1 MGLPRIRNLVAPLC
15 FLLLASSWLVSDVE
29 CAKKAGGSAPVA
41 APEATIEEV
50 SAKQLERLLEDKD
63 YVAVYWYA
71 RSCTTCD
78 TVLAEL
84 EHIDDD
90 TDSFGVDF
98 VKINDKR
105 LAKQYGIS
113 KFPAL
118 TYFREKEPIIYEGDL
133 MDEAGVLDFLTSLEA
148 MDLPDRIEEVNAKIL
163 SKIIE
168 DSDYVAVLFCTDH
181 ENCPPGNNNKPEC
194 KKCIKALQELENID
208 DEADQLDIGFV
219 KIHDEDL
226 AEEYNLGPLPKL
238 VYYRHQ
244 TPIVYEH
251 ELQREED
258 VLEWLVENKATGD
271 DDDVIEE
278 VNAKTLKTLI
288 QNIDNLV
295 VLFYD
300 DEDEDSESVLQEL
313 ENIDDDCAKHGIQFV
328 RIDDPKVSK
337 EYGIDEVPA
346 IVYFEKQIPN
356 VYDDDLSDEEEILE
370 WLLSQLEK
378 DEIEDV
384 TDEML
389 DKLIKEG
396 KSIAVLFYDNNDKKS
411 EKVLNELENIDDE
424 CDQLGINF
432 VKMDD
437 VEEAKDY
444 GVTKF
449 PKLVYFEQGI
459 PTVYEGSLEQEEDVL
474 EWLERQTNSDEIEDV
489 TDEMLDMI
497 IEKMQHVA
505 VLFYDKDSKTSQ
517 KVLAELENIDDECD
531 QNDIAFVKIDD
542 DNEAKEW
549 GIEELPTMILFER
562 GIPHIYEGDLLKEE
576 ELLGWLV
583 HQKRHSE
590 IPEITDEMK
599 DKLMQMYDHVAII
612 FYDKDDK
619 QDIRVLNELENIDD
633 ELEKEE
639 IVIARLDNAEEA
651 REYGLDHL
659 PALVYFENEIPAIY
673 EGDLM
678 NEEEVLEWL
687 KLQKYSATIEEVTD
701 EILQDLIE
709 DHEYVCV
716 YFSGACEEGEKCDKI
731 LDDLENIDDE
741 LDEAGIIF
749 VTTEDMVTAKKYNIK
764 NIPSLVFFRNK
775 DPLVFSGD
783 LNDEDE
789 VLAWLTDEET
799 LEIPGKIEEVNIKML
814 EKILSENEHIVVF
827 FYHDDDKKAQKII
840 AELEN
845 IDDECEE
852 KDIDFVKTSDDDID
866 KEYDLENLPALVFYR
881 NKFRTIYTGDMMK
894 EEEILEWVL
903 EQYNTKP
910 EIIESVDRK
919 TLQVLV
925 NEVEH
930 LAVLFYDDDCET
942 CPKILEK
949 LETID
954 DDTDKHHI
962 QFVKANDEKLA
973 HEIGIFS
980 FPALVYY
987 ETGVPIM
994 YDGNLKNEKRI
1005 LQWLI
1010 DHKNN
1015 KLPKPKLRKR
1025 YTDDV
1030 EDLDREDRIDKK
1042 RSGGKKLKP
1051 IPRLD
1056 AVEHPKPAGQAKS
1069 TAGTKDTKGKAGSTA
1084 TTTTKS
1090 TSASPSSK
1098 SAKPSKPEP
1107 KPAKVAAK
1115 KTTRA
1120 VDDDDDDDEGDLLN
1134 EYDVLDWMHGQK
1146 TDESIQEVERDE
1158 LLSLIESQDFLG
1170 VVFYIEDDPNTPK
1183 ILRHIELIDDEAAD
1197 YGILLVKCSDR
1208 LMAKKFGFRN
1218 PPGVTYFRKGKSIN
1232 YDGDIDDEEELLD
1245 WLTDPHNMEMTDH
1258 IEKVNRK
1265 MFQKIRQAS
1274 DYLAVF
1280 FYSDDCKQCPRVLAE
1295 IEHIDDEADGAGIN
1309 FVKIDDKQM
1318 AKELGVYALPGIVFF
1333 KLSSK
1338 EPVIYAGDLNDE
1350 DEILNWLMTQK
1361 NPGGDII
1368 EDLDGPKLLSLI
1380 EDSNALA
1387 VYFWNKTTCEA
1398 CFTKAAKKQRKAKER
1413 KGLLDAASS
1422 AEVVDDGTSDD
1433 STVDGDV
1440 PSTPTTPSTAAAA
1453 QASVEDT
1460 DDCEQ
1465 CSGVLESLENIDDDC
1480 DRHGIMFVKTDDLSI
1495 AEQYGIS
1502 EYPVLVYFEDN
1513 VPNVFEGSLDEEEE
1527 VLQWLI
1533 TQKTEDRIELIT
1545 RVMLESMVDETQ
1557 YLAVYFYK
1565 TKSPSYCRS
1574 FCSAENI
1581 RKRKEFAREGISD
1594 KINCN
1599 ICDQI
1604 LEGLEVIDD
1613 ELDVFGIHMV
1623 KIQDPQLAKR
1633 YSIKTFPALV
1643 YFRNG
1648 NPLIYEGDLQN
1659 EQSVLEWLVDDDNRE
1674 LADEI
1679 EEVNERMLDRLM
1691 EQSPLLC
1698 VFYYD
1703 EDCSECDDI
1712 LEELE
1717 LIDGEVDLYGID
1729 FVKVA
1734 SLDAAHKYGVTTIPS
1749 LVYYRKQIPMLYDG
1763 DMHDH
1768 ERVMNWLTSQDVFEI
1783 KNEIEEVNR
1792 KMLNKLL
1799 DENEFLAVYF
1809 FEEDQEESEA
1819 VLEKLELIDSETDNL
1834 DITFVKMGDPRY
1846 ARKWGVTKLP
1856 AIVYFR
1862 KRFPSIYRGDMYDE
1876 QDVLEWLRKN
1886 RFRQP
1891 ELNIFMYALIAL
1903 GLGFVI
1909 YTAFLLQCFKPAP
1922 PAPVPHPKQ
1931 N

>member
-1 MGLPRIRNLVAPLC
+1 MVLPRIRSLVAPLC
-15 FLLLASSWLVSDVE
+15 FLLLASCWLVSDVE
-29 CAKKAGGSAPVA
+29 CAKKAA
-41 APEATIEEV
+41 APAPAPTASSSASEATIEEV

-226 AEEYNLGPLPKL
+226 AEEYNLGALPKL

-271 DDDVIEE
+271 EDDVIEE

-300 DEDEDSESVLQEL
+300 EGDEESESVLQEL

-437 VEEAKDY
+437 VEEAKEY

-459 PTVYEGSLEQEEDVL
+459 PTVYEGSLDEEEEVL
-474 EWLERQTNSDEIEDV
+474 EWLERQTSSDEIEDV

-497 IEKMQHVA
+497 VEKMQHVA

-709 DHEYVCV
+709 EHEYVCV
-716 YFSGACEEGEKCDKI
+716 YFSGECDEGEKCDKI

-749 VTTEDMVTAKKYNIK
+749 VTTEDMATAKKYNIK
-764 NIPSLVFFRNK
+764 NLPSLVFFRNK
-775 DPLVFSGD
+775 DPLIYSGD

-866 KEYDLENLPALVFYR
+866 KEYDLELLPALVFYR
-881 NKFRTIYTGDMMK
+881 NKFRTIYSGDLMK
-894 EEEILEWVL
+894 EDDILEWVL
-903 EQYNTKP
+903 QQYNTKP

-994 YDGNLKNEKRI
+994 YDG
-1005 LQWLI
+1005 
-1010 DHKNN
+1010 
-1015 KLPKPKLRKR
+1015 
-1025 YTDDV
+1025 
-1030 EDLDREDRIDKK
+1030 DL
-1042 RSGGKKLKP
+1042 
-1051 IPRLD
+1051 
-1056 AVEHPKPAGQAKS
+1056 
-1069 TAGTKDTKGKAGSTA
+1069 T
-1084 TTTTKS
+1084 
-1090 TSASPSSK
+1090 
-1098 SAKPSKPEP
+1098 
-1107 KPAKVAAK
+1107 
-1115 KTTRA
+1115 
-1120 VDDDDDDDEGDLLN
+1120 N

-1158 LLSLIESQDFLG
+1158 LLNYIDTKDFLA
-1170 VVFYIEDDPNTPK
+1170 VVFYIEEDPNTPK
-1183 ILRHIELIDDEAAD
+1183 ILRHIEQIDDEASD
-1197 YGILLVKCSDR
+1197 YGILMVKSSDR

-1318 AKELGVYALPGIVFF
+1318 AKEFGVYALPGIVFF

-1368 EDLDGPKLLSLI
+1368 EDLDGTKLLSLI

-1398 CFTKAAKKQRKAKER
+1398 CFTKAARKQRKAKER
-1413 KGLLDAASS
+1413 KGVLDAAGSS
-1422 AEVVDDGTSDD
+1422 AEVTDEAEDGTDN
-1433 STVDGDV
+1433 GD
-1440 PSTPTTPSTAAAA
+1440 TAAPPITLAP
-1453 QASVEDT
+1453 ASMASTEGITKNT

-1480 DRHGIMFVKTDDLSI
+1480 DRHGIMFVKTDDISI
-1495 AEQYGIS
+1495 AEHYGIS

-1513 VPNVFEGSLDEEEE
+1513 VPNVFEGLLDEEEE

-1557 YLAVYFYK
+1557 YLAVYFY
-1565 TKSPSYCRS
+1565 
-1574 FCSAENI
+1574 
-1581 RKRKEFAREGISD
+1581 

-1659 EQSVLEWLVDDDNRE
+1659 EQSVLEWLIDDDNRE

-1703 EDCSECDDI
+1703 EDCAECDDI

-1799 DENEFLAVYF
+1799 DENEFLAVFF
-1809 FEEDQEESEA
+1809 FEEDHEESEA
-1819 VLEKLELIDSETDNL
+1819 VLERLELIDSETDNL

>member
-1 MGLPRIRNLVAPLC
+1 MIFSRIRSLVAPLC
-15 FLLLASSWLVSDVE
+15 CLLVVSSLLVADVD
-29 CAKKAGGSAPVA
+29 CAKKAA
-41 APEATIEEV
+41 APPAADTATIEEV
-50 SAKQLERLLEDKD
+50 SAKQLERILEDKD

-98 VKINDKR
+98 VKVNDKR
-105 LAKQYGIS
+105 LAKQYGIT

-168 DSDYVAVLFCTDH
+168 DSDYVAVLFY
-181 ENCPPGNNNKPEC
+181 KPEC

-208 DEADQLDIGFV
+208 DEADELDIGFV

-226 AEEYNLGPLPKL
+226 AEEYNLGALPKL

-271 DDDVIEE
+271 EDDVIEE

-288 QNIDNLV
+288 SNIDNLV
-295 VLFYD
+295 VVFYD
-300 DEDEDSESVLQEL
+300 EGDDQSETVLQEL

-328 RIDDPKVSK
+328 KIDDAKVSK
-337 EYGIDEVPA
+337 EYGIDDIPA
-346 IVYFEKQIPN
+346 IVYFEKEIPN
-356 VYDDDLSDEEEILE
+356 VYDDDLEDEEEILQ

-396 KSIAVLFYDNNDKKS
+396 KAVAVLFYDNNDKKS
-411 EKVLNELENIDDE
+411 DKILNELENIDDE

-437 VEEAKDY
+437 TEEAKDY

-449 PKLVYFEQGI
+449 PKLVYFEQGV
-459 PTVYEGSLEQEEDVL
+459 PTVYEGDMENEEDVL
-474 EWLERQTNSDEIEDV
+474 EWLDRQTSSDEIEDV

-505 VLFYDKDSKTSQ
+505 VLFYDKDSKASQ

-549 GIEELPTMILFER
+549 GIDELPTMILFER
-562 GIPHIYEGDLLKEE
+562 GIPHMYEGDLMKEE

-599 DKLMQMYDHVAII
+599 DKLMRTYDHVAII

-709 DHEYVCV
+709 EHEYVCV

-749 VTTEDMVTAKKYNIK
+749 VTTEDMSTAKKYSIK
-764 NIPSLVFFRNK
+764 TLPALVFFRNK
-775 DPLVFSGD
+775 DPLIYSGD

-827 FYHDDDKKAQKII
+827 FYHDEDKKALKII
-840 AELEN
+840 TELEN

-852 KDIDFVKTSDDDID
+852 KDIDFVKTSDDDIEN
-866 KEYDLENLPALVFYR
+866 EYDLEDLPALVFYR
-881 NKFRTIYTGDMMK
+881 HKFRTIYAGDLMN

-903 EQYNTKP
+903 EQYESKP
-910 EIIESVDRK
+910 EVIESVDRK

-925 NEVEH
+925 NEIEH
-930 LAVLFYDDDCET
+930 LAVLFYDDECET

-954 DDTDKHHI
+954 DDTDKHNI

-994 YDGNLKNEKRI
+994 YDG
-1005 LQWLI
+1005 
-1010 DHKNN
+1010 
-1015 KLPKPKLRKR
+1015 
-1025 YTDDV
+1025 
-1030 EDLDREDRIDKK
+1030 
-1042 RSGGKKLKP
+1042 
-1051 IPRLD
+1051 
-1056 AVEHPKPAGQAKS
+1056 
-1069 TAGTKDTKGKAGSTA
+1069 
-1084 TTTTKS
+1084 
-1090 TSASPSSK
+1090 
-1098 SAKPSKPEP
+1098 
-1107 KPAKVAAK
+1107 
-1115 KTTRA
+1115 
-1120 VDDDDDDDEGDLLN
+1120 DLLN
-1134 EYDVLDWMHGQK
+1134 EYDVLDWIQDHL
-1146 TDESIQEVERDE
+1146 TDESIEEVDRDTMFE
-1158 LLSLIESQDFLG
+1158 YIESKDFVA
-1170 VVFYIEDDPNTPK
+1170 VVFYLEDDEDSPK
-1183 ILRHIELIDDEAAD
+1183 ILRHVELIDDEATE
-1197 YGILLVKCSDR
+1197 YGILMVKSSDR
-1208 LMAKKFGFRN
+1208 LMAKKYGFRN
-1218 PPGVTYFRKGKSIN
+1218 PPGVTYFRKGKPIN

-1245 WLTDPHNMEMTDH
+1245 WLTNPHNMEMTDH

-1280 FYSDDCKQCPRVLAE
+1280 FYSEDCKQCPRVLAE

-1318 AKELGVYALPGIVFF
+1318 AKEFGIYALPGIVFF
-1333 KLSSK
+1333 KLTSK
-1338 EPVIYAGDLNDE
+1338 DPVIYAGDLNDE

-1361 NPGGDII
+1361 NPGGDVI
-1368 EDLDGPKLLSLI
+1368 EDLDGTKLLSLI
-1380 EDSNALA
+1380 EESSSLA
-1387 VYFWNKTTCEA
+1387 VYFWNKTTCDICNSKIA
-1398 CFTKAAKKQRKAKER
+1398 RKQRKAKER
-1413 KGLLDAASS
+1413 KGVRSLISEGS
-1422 AEVVDDGTSDD
+1422 AEATEETISEEASAADGGNTS
-1433 STVDGDV
+1433 S
-1440 PSTPTTPSTAAAA
+1440 
-1453 QASVEDT
+1453 EDA
-1460 DDCEQ
+1460 DNCEQ

-1480 DRHGIMFVKTDDLSI
+1480 DRHGIMFVKTDDFSI
-1495 AEQYGIS
+1495 AEHYGIS
-1502 EYPVLVYFEDN
+1502 EYPVMVYFEDN

-1545 RVMLESMVDETQ
+1545 RVMLEAMVEDTQ

-1565 TKSPSYCRS
+1565 NQSPSYCRS
-1574 FCSAENI
+1574 FCSAEKV
-1581 RKRKEFAREGISD
+1581 RKRKEMTRAGVSD

-1648 NPLIYEGDLQN
+1648 NPLIYEGDLQS
-1659 EQSVLEWLVDDDNRE
+1659 EQSVLEWLIDDDNRE

-1703 EDCSECDDI
+1703 EDCQECEDI

-1717 LIDGEVDLYGID
+1717 MIDSEVDMYGID

-1734 SLDAAHKYGVTTIPS
+1734 SLEAAHKYGITTIPS
-1749 LVYYRKQIPMLYDG
+1749 LVYYRKQLPMLYDG

-1768 ERVMNWLTSQDVFEI
+1768 QRVMNWLTSQDVFEI

-1799 DENEFLAVYF
+1799 DENEFLAVFF
-1809 FEEDQEESEA
+1809 FEDDHAESDA
-1819 VLEKLELIDSETDNL
+1819 VLERLELIDSETDNL
-1834 DITFVKMGDPRY
+1834 DITFVKMGDTRY

-1891 ELNIFMYALIAL
+1891 ELNILMYGCIATAL
-1903 GLGFVI
+1903 GFIV

-1922 PAPVPHPKQ
+1922 PPPVQHPKQ